1 MRVGPLQRPHAA
13 TRATRGDGEPHCDA
27 AAGLAPRLRR
37 TICFDGTNSLQRN
50 RARGLASCP
59 RQQSSCSKPTGV
71 HRVRRELEDWRRR
84 LRLAYARQW
93 DWRAREICKM
103 EIRRLGDLARDIAR
117 EHA

>member
-1 MRVGPLQRPHAA
+1 MPEAKIILFE
-13 TRATRGDGEPHCDA
+13 T
-27 AAGLAPRLRR
+27 
-37 TICFDGTNSLQRN
+37 
-50 RARGLASCP
+50 
-59 RQQSSCSKPTGV
+59 SSRV